1 MKTAFIF
8 PGQGSQYVGMGR
20 DLYQNY
26 PAAREALEKAAHT
39 LDFDLTGL
47 CFNGPEEEL
56 KKTFNAQP
64 AILAVSIACF
74 NVLREEGAVFNAA
87 AGHSLGEY
95 SALVAAGALA
105 YEDAVRLVRIR
116 GKLMQ
121 EAVPLGEGGMAAVL
135 GLDVQR
141 VQEVC
146 RQASGAGVVE
156 AVNLNCPGQV
166 VIAGDNRGLQKA
178 AELARGSGAK
188 KVLPLSV
195 SAPFHSSLM
204 RRAGEKLGEEM
215 ALVNFLEPRIP
226 VVSNVTAGYHG
237 FPEEIKNLLMEQ
249 VYSPVRW
256 QESIE
261 FLIEGGVG
269 LFVEVGPG
277 RVLNGLVK
285 KINRDVLTLNVEDGA
300 SLEKALATLKE
311 VGKDV
316 TRQ

>member
-20 DLYQNY
+20 DLFENY
-26 PAAREALEKAAHT
+26 PAAREVFEKASHV
-39 LDFDLTGL
+39 LKSDLTGL

-56 KKTFNAQP
+56 KKTFNSQP
-64 AILAVSIACF
+64 AILTVSVACLT
-74 NVLREEGAVFNAA
+74 VLREKGVGFHAA

-95 SALVAAGALA
+95 SALVAAGVLSF
-105 YEDAVRLVRIR
+105 EDAVRLVRIR

-121 EAVPLGEGGMAAVL
+121 EAVPLGKGGMAAVL
-135 GLDVQR
+135 GLDVKV

-146 RQASGAGVVE
+146 RQASDAGVVE
-156 AVNLNCPGQV
+156 AVNLNSPGQV
-166 VIAGDNRGLQKA
+166 VIAGDNPGLQKA
-178 AELARGSGAK
+178 AELAKGAGAK

-204 RRAGEKLGEEM
+204 KQAGEKLGEEL
-215 ALVNFLEPRIP
+215 AQVNFSDPNVP
-226 VVSNVTAGYHG
+226 VVSNVTASYHNSRD
-237 FPEEIKNLLMEQ
+237 EIKNLLVEQ

-256 QESIE
+256 QECIE

-277 RVLNGLVK
+277 RVLTGLVK

-300 SLEKALATLKE
+300 SLEKVLATLKE
-311 VGKDV
+311 VG
-316 TRQ
+316 